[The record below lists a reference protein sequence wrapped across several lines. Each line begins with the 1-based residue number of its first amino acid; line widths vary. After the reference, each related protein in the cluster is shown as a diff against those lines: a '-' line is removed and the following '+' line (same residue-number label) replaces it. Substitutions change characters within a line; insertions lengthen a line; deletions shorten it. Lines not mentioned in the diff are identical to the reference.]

1 MNKQKILIVE
11 DEVAIREMIK
21 FAFINSKYM
30 LLEAEDAK
38 KAQNVIAE
46 HTPDLILLDWMLPGM
61 SGIDLL
67 KRLRKDDLTKSIPVI
82 MLTARGNEAD
92 KVKGLDV
99 GADDYVSKPFSP
111 RELLARIKALLR
123 RSYPE
128 HGEILSFA
136 QIKMDTATHRVTVNE
151 SNVSLGPTEYKLLH
165 FFICHPERVFS
176 RGQLLDNVWGGTV
189 YIEDRTV
196 DVHIRRLRKALAKFD
211 SDELIQTVRGTGYR
225 MSAYQDA
232 EVKG

>member
-1 MNKQKILIVE
+1 MNEQKILIIE
-11 DEVAIREMIK
+11 DELAIREMIK
-21 FAFINSKYM
+21 FAFINSKFM
-30 LLEAEDAK
+30 LLEAEHAEQ
-38 KAQNVIAE
+38 AQHVIAE
-46 HTPDLILLDWMLPGM
+46 HKPDLILLDWMLPGM
-61 SGIDLL
+61 SGLDLL
-67 KRLRKDDLTKSIPVI
+67 KRLRKDELTKGIPVI

-128 HGEILSFA
+128 HGETLNFA
-136 QIKMDTATHRVTVNE
+136 QIKMDTATHRVTIADK
-151 SNVSLGPTEYKLLH
+151 SISLGPTEYKLLH
-165 FFICHPERVFS
+165 FFICNPERVFS

-196 DVHIRRLRKALAKFD
+196 DVHIRRLRKALSKHD
-211 SDELIQTVRGTGYR
+211 SDDLIQTVRGTGYR
-225 MSAYQDA
+225 MSAYHDA
-232 EVKG
+232 EAKG